1 MSHTKFGPDR
11 FSRFDVYWIQTDK
24 PNLYIDDMWLDL
36 SCPIWII
43 CELPLLS
50 VLNNLWS
57 TSLVLSVLSVRYTSC
72 PICIICEFLF
82 LSVLNNLWSTSLL
95 SYLFCRW
102 ATPCVLS
109 VLSVSYPTYP
119 VCAVNS
125 ELQEVKCIVWSK
137 VYIVKWSYIKYQ
149 ALKWI

>member
-1 MSHTKFGPDR
+1 MSHKKFGPDR
-11 FSRFDVYWIQTDK
+11 FSRFDVYWIQTDRQTDK

-109 VLSVSYPTYP
+109 VLSVSYTLCPICIICELPYLS
-119 VCAVNS
+119 CLCS
-125 ELQEVKCIVWSK
+125 EQWAARSEMHCMK
-137 VYIVKWSYIKYQ
+137 
-149 ALKWI
+149 